1 MFQKGYAF
9 VAIYNEEVG
18 LVRRVRQVGQV
29 RW

>member
-1 MFQKGYAF
+1 MFQKDYAF
-9 VAIYNEEVG
+9 VTIYNEEVG